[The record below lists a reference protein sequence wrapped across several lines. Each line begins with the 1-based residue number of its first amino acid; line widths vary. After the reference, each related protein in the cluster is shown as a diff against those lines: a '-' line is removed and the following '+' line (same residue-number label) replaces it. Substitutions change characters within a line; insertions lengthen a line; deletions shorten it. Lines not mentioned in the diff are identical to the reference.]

1 MDGAPEVDHA
11 ALIRP
16 LQAPRRPL
24 VVYTVHAGD
33 ELAARAVHDV
43 VKGAGVRRA
52 GVAAVAQTRLGDHAI
67 PAHRMGTGQA
77 LQPSRIRSQAG
88 RAFWASNMT
97 GANDA

>member
-16 LQAPRRPL
+16 LQAPRWPL
-24 VVYTVHAGD
+24 VFHTVHAGD

-67 PAHRMGTGQA
+67 PAQSSGNGA
-77 LQPSRIRSQAG
+77 GPSAQPDPKSG
-88 RAFWASNMT
+88 RAAFWASNMT
-97 GANDA
+97 GGNDA

>member
-11 ALIRP
+11 ALIRS
-16 LQAPRRPL
+16 LQAPRWPL

-52 GVAAVAQTRLGDHAI
+52 GVAAVRRRGLATTLYRLIEWERGRPFS
-67 PAHRMGTGQA
+67 PAGSEVRPGA
-77 LQPSRIRSQAG
+77 RSG
-88 RAFWASNMT
+88 LRT
-97 GANDA
+97 